1 MNLAIDAGNSFL
13 KCTTMSNGAIIDVFR
28 WEYADFFKNGYQKPV
43 LNAIICNVSKF
54 DTRDILSRL
63 NCRNVIEFTHS
74 TKIPIKIAYET
85 PKTLG
90 LDRIAA
96 CVGAERMNPH
106 QNKLIFDLGTAIT
119 IDFVDSNSTFI
130 GGNISLG
137 LNSRFKA
144 LHEFTEN
151 LPLLHAT
158 DSEESLIGK
167 NTNSAIINGVI
178 NGIVYEIDQY
188 LDNYTIEY
196 QNITPII
203 TGGDWHFFE
212 KRIKKT
218 IFAYPNLTAIGLFSI
233 LEHNEK

>member
-13 KCTTMSNGAIIDVFR
+13 KCTTMSNGSIIDIFR
-28 WEYADFFKNGYQKPV
+28 WEYADFFKNGYQKPA
-43 LNAIICNVSKF
+43 LNAIICNVSKY
-54 DTRDILSRL
+54 DSRDILSRL
-63 NCRNVIEFTHS
+63 NYQHVLEFNHS

-106 QNKLIFDLGTAIT
+106 VNKLIFDLGTALT
-119 IDFVDSNSTFI
+119 IDFIDSNSTFI

-144 LHEFTEN
+144 LHEFTRN

-158 DSEESLIGK
+158 NNEVSLIGK
-167 NTNSAIINGVI
+167 DTNSAIVNGVI
-178 NGIVYEIDQY
+178 NGIIYEINQY

-196 QNITPII
+196 QSITPII
-203 TGGDWHFFE
+203 TGGDCLFFE
-212 KRIKKT
+212 KRIKRP